1 MIRLIFQ
8 TPESWAQVV
17 LSDFDTFLNDH
28 AAAEKKASGMALSMA
43 LHFRDRERL
52 VTEMIDLSIEEMTH
66 FRECVRLLHDRGL
79 QLLPDEKDEYINQL
93 RSQTR
98 TGRETGLIDRLLLGG
113 IIEARGVERFGMI
126 AEALPEGELKSF
138 YEAITRSEQRHNSL
152 FLDLAREYFPD
163 QEVQERLQQLL
174 EFEAGV
180 VEQLPLRP
188 FLH

>member
-1 MIRLIFQ
+1 MIRLIYQ
-8 TPESWAQVV
+8 TPDAWAKVV
-17 LSDFDTFLNDH
+17 LSDFNTFLNDH

-66 FRECVRLLHDRGL
+66 FRECVRMLHERGL
-79 QLLPDEKDEYINQL
+79 QLLPDEKDLYVNQL

-98 TGRETGLIDRLLLGG
+98 TGREKGLLDRLLLGG

-126 AEALPEGELKSF
+126 SEALPEGDLKEF
-138 YEAITRSEQRHNSL
+138 YAAITRSEQRHNSL
-152 FLDLAREYFPD
+152 FLDLAREYFTD
-163 QEVQERLQQLL
+163 ADVQSRLQQLL

-180 VEQLPLRP
+180 VEQLPIRP